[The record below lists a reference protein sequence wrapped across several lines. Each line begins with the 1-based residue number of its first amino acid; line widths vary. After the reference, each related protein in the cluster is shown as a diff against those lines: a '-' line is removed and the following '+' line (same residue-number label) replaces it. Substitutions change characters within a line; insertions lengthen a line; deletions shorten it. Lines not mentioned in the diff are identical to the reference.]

1 MNVLRASLM
10 PPVLDDVVVA
20 DLARL
25 VRRIEAEPH
34 TRAALM
40 QTFND
45 AVGHV
50 VSELQFLTWSS
61 WTTVEDFVAMQLTKQ
76 VPAVDD
82 INDDEYLE
90 LIARL
95 QRGDGNEVEQHHWL
109 ELLDRDFPEARIV
122 DLVFRSALSPLAILR
137 HAQRTTS

>member
-40 QTFND
+40 QAFND